1 MSAHPTDESNI
12 GIYLWL
18 FMLADF
24 AITIIVIDVW
34 LYKNGHE
41 MLTTEFK
48 EGLRNPWLGWLL
60 AGVTGGVVCAFAW
73 HMWNTRDG
81 STARFK

>member
-1 MSAHPTDESNI
+1 MSAPSTDESNI
-12 GIYLWL
+12 GIWLWL

-24 AITIIVIDVW
+24 AVTIIVIDVW

-48 EGLRNPWLGWLL
+48 EGLKHPAWGAVL
-60 AGVTGGVVCAFAW
+60 AGVTGAVVCAFAW